1 MALMPEM
8 LSAPPLELR
17 RCQLEY
23 IDALMR
29 AIARSRREL
38 ARWLPWAD
46 PMPTI
51 DAERRFIED
60 QQRAFDSDDDYGYF
74 LIERPTGEIVGGAGL
89 HRDEGGVAEIGY
101 WVRSDRTSRGYA
113 TAAVDALTRAAFA
126 NLADV
131 ARIIIRM
138 DQANLASAAVPPK
151 LGYTLEGE
159 DVSRDIATSGHTGK
173 GWIWAQYRPT

>member
-1 MALMPEM
+1 MPET

-17 RCQLEY
+17 RCKLGCL
-23 IDALMR
+23 DALMM
-29 AIARSRREL
+29 AIARSQREL

-60 QQRAFDSDDDYGYF
+60 RQRAFDSDDDYGYF
-74 LIERPTGEIVGGAGL
+74 LIEGPTSQIVGGASL
-89 HRDEGGVAEIGY
+89 HPKEGGIAEIGY
-101 WVRSDRTSRGYA
+101 WVRSDRTGRGYA
-113 TAAVDALTRAAFA
+113 TAAVDALTLAAFA
-126 NLADV
+126 YLPGLTT
-131 ARIIIRM
+131 IIIRM

-159 DVSRDIATSGHTGK
+159 DVSRHIVTHGHTGK
-173 GWIWAQYRPT
+173 GWIWALQRPT